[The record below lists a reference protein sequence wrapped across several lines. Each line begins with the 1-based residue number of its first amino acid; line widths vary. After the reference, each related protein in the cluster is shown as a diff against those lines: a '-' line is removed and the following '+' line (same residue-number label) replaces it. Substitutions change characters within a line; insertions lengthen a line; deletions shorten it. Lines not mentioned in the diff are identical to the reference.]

1 MQRAAWA
8 IGAAAVL
15 AAGWA
20 TADAANA
27 QTRLEIRDAVASV
40 VVLPENRGDVS
51 VTVNQ
56 PASALPRMMQR
67 VEGDRLILD
76 GHIGRSINCRGGRG
90 APTTVSGE
98 FGTVTLDQA
107 PRIIARVPMDAVVS
121 AGPAVFGEIGRATN
135 TTLNLAGCGD
145 WLVAHVSG
153 ALDVNVAGSGS
164 VRTGNAAAARVNIG
178 GSGDVRMRTI
188 SGPLTAQIGGSG
200 TARAEA
206 VNGELRTRIGGSGD
220 IRIDGGA
227 APALSAQIGGS
238 GTVMFGGRA
247 ERVNAQIA
255 GSGDV
260 RVRSAGSVTRA
271 VVGSGQ
277 VIVGGS

>member
-8 IGAAAVL
+8 IGAAAVM
-15 AAGWA
+15 ATGWA
-20 TADAANA
+20 TADAAYA

-40 VVLPENRGDVS
+40 IVLPEDRSDVV

-67 VEGDRLILD
+67 IEGDRLILD
-76 GHIGRSINCRGGRG
+76 GHIGRSIDCRGGRG
-90 APTTVSGE
+90 RPITVTGD
-98 FGTVTLDQA
+98 FGTVNLDQA
-107 PRIIARVPMDAVVS
+107 PRITAHVPRNAVVS
-121 AGPAVFGEIGRATN
+121 GGPAVFGEVGRTSRLQLS
-135 TTLNLAGCGD
+135 TAGCGD

-153 ALDVNVAGSGS
+153 PLEVNVGGSGS
-164 VRTGNAAAARVNIG
+164 VRTGNAASARVNIG

-188 SGPLTAQIGGSG
+188 SGSLTAQIGGSG
-200 TARAEA
+200 AARAEQ
-206 VNGELRTRIGGSGD
+206 VNGDVRARIGGSGD

-227 APALSAQIGGS
+227 ARELSAQIGGS

-247 ERVNAQIA
+247 ERVTAQIA